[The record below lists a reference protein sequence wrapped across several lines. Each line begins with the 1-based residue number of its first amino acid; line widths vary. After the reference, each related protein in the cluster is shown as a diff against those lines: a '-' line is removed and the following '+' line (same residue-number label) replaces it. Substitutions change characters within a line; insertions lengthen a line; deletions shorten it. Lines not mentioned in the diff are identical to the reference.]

1 MANTA
6 VFGFYSDKCSA
17 ERSVDSLKEAGFR
30 NTDISVLF
38 PQQAVS
44 QDAAPEKD
52 VKTSA
57 GAAAGVTTG
66 TVVGGTLGWLAG
78 IGVRAIPGLGF
89 FNVAGPI
96 VAALETIG
104 VAVGGAVG
112 GLTGAMMGL
121 GIPEHQAKHYEG
133 RVKDGGVLLSVHS
146 DDMEWTQRAKK
157 ILEQTG
163 AQDISSTTSGAEHIS
178 STTGPFMNDVKMA
191 LEQADLKGVAID
203 EDCDQNLIT
212 LGGTLHSQ
220 EAKAKAGDI
229 AQRAAGNATIAN
241 EISIQP
247 IGLES
252 EARSIASN
260 LDDGIESNFK
270 AALTSN
276 NLHKQ
281 HIHFAVNNGVLT
293 LKGAVDI
300 AEQRQRAQQLAAHV
314 TNVQQVVNEIE
325 VRR

>member
-6 VFGFYSDKCSA
+6 VFGFYPDYCSA
-17 ERSVDSLKEAGFR
+17 ESSVDALKEAGFR

-44 QDAAPEKD
+44 QNQVHEKDPKAPEG
-52 VKTSA
+52 TAS
-57 GAAAGVTTG
+57 GVTTG
-66 TVVGGTLGWLAG
+66 AVVGGALGWLAG
-78 IGVRAIPGLGF
+78 IGVRAVPGLGF

-96 VAALETIG
+96 VAALETMG

-112 GLTGAMMGL
+112 GLTGAMIGL

-133 RVKDGGVLLSVHS
+133 RVKDGGILLSVHS
-146 DDMEWTQRAKK
+146 DDIEWTKRAKK

-163 AQDISSTTSGAEHIS
+163 AQDISSTTTGAEHIS
-178 STTGPFMNDVKMA
+178 STIGPCKDDVKMA

-212 LGGTLHSQ
+212 LRGTLHSH
-220 EAKAKAGDI
+220 EAKAKAGEI
-229 AQRAAGNATIAN
+229 AQMAAGNATIAN

-281 HIHFAVNNGVLT
+281 HIHFDVNNGVLT

-300 AEQRQRAQQLAAHV
+300 AEQRQRAQQLAAHI